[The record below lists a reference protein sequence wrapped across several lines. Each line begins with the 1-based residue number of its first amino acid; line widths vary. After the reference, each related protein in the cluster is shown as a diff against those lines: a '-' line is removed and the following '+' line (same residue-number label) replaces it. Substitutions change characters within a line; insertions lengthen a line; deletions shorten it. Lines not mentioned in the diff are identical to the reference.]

1 VIARAALDDGRS
13 MSDVSPDPMTSD
25 LLADVRLVAVGSTN
39 PVKVSAARAVIA
51 RVAPAARVEGIQV
64 SATVRDQPWGDEE
77 TIRGARSRA
86 EVARRTLD
94 ADLGIGIEGG
104 VVTDEQGLRTC
115 AWAAVVG
122 PGGREGTGGSLAMP
136 LPPVVAEL
144 VRTGLEL
151 GDAMDRVAGTR
162 DVKRG
167 QGAVGL
173 LTAGLIDRQR
183 AYETLIT
190 YALVP
195 FLVPTY
201 WEARE
206 ARLHAGS
213 IIFDNTQRRQDSD
226 VRAQKSDRSND
237 VSDI

>member
-1 VIARAALDDGRS
+1 
-13 MSDVSPDPMTSD
+13 MTPD

-39 PVKVSAARAVIA
+39 PVKVGAARAVIA
-51 RVAPAARVEGIQV
+51 RVAPAARVEGVQV
-64 SATVRDQPWGDEE
+64 SSTVRDQPWGDDE

-86 EVARRTLD
+86 EAARRTLG

-104 VVTDEQGLRTC
+104 VVEDERGLRTC

-122 PGGREGTGGSLAMP
+122 PAGQEGTGGSLAVS
-136 LPPVVAEL
+136 LPPAVAEL

-151 GDAMDRVAGTR
+151 GDAMDRVAGTH

-190 YALVP
+190 YALAP
-195 FLVPTY
+195 FLVPEY
-201 WEARE
+201 WPCLLIQSPTRCQA
-206 ARLHAGS
+206 
-213 IIFDNTQRRQDSD
+213 NP
-226 VRAQKSDRSND
+226 RSP
-237 VSDI
+237 S

>member
-1 VIARAALDDGRS
+1 
-13 MSDVSPDPMTSD
+13 MTSD
-25 LLADVRLVAVGSTN
+25 LLTDVRLVAVGSTN
-39 PVKVSAARAVIA
+39 PVKVSAAGAVIA
-51 RVAPAARVEGIQV
+51 RVAPTARVEGIQV
-64 SATVRDQPWGDEE
+64 SSMVRDQPWGDEE

-86 EVARRTLD
+86 VAARRALG

-104 VVTDEQGLRTC
+104 VVEDDEGLRTC

-122 PGGREGTGGSLAMP
+122 SGGREGTGGSLAMP
-136 LPPVVAEL
+136 LPPAVAEL

-151 GDAMDRVAGTR
+151 GDAMDRIAGTH

-183 AYETLIT
+183 AYEALIT

-195 FLVPTY
+195 FLVPQY
-201 WEARE
+201 WAGG
-206 ARLHAGS
+206 LHGA
-213 IIFDNTQRRQDSD
+213 QR
-226 VRAQKSDRSND
+226 
-237 VSDI
+237 